1 MLTGGKLLASLVLVL
16 VLLPSASAGYWAK
29 FYGGSGWE
37 YFHSV
42 TELSNGDII
51 IAGKTNSFGAGKYDI
66 LILRLDAEGNIKWQK
81 TYGGRNDDEVFSI
94 AEAANGDIIVAA
106 GTESFGAGDYDFWI
120 LRLDADGNIKWQKTY
135 GGAKRD
141 EAMSLVEAA
150 NGDIIVVGAAYSF
163 GSGLEDEAW
172 ILRLDADGNIKW
184 QKTYGGAKRDAFC
197 AVREAS
203 NGDIIVA
210 GVTWSFGAGKGD
222 FWVLRLDA
230 EGKIKWQKTYGGAEF
245 EVAWSLVEATN
256 GDIIVAGVTY
266 SFGEGQKFWVL
277 RLDAEGK
284 IKWQKTYG
292 GAENDWLWEMVE
304 ASNGD
309 IIVAGVTESFGAG
322 DYDAWILRLDAE
334 GKIKWQKTYGG
345 AKRDGALAM
354 VEASNGDIIVAGVT
368 ESFGAG
374 DKNAWILKLPS
385 DGSLEY
391 FSQDS
396 HAILNDTNAQ
406 SNNSNASI
414 LAPSVQVNNSQALVE
429 DLNLPLVLITPT
441 EKMPRRGKGV
451 PGFEAVFTL
460 TIMLSAAYLL
470 RKTY

>member
-1 MLTGGKLLASLVLVL
+1 
-16 VLLPSASAGYWAK
+16 
-29 FYGGSGWE
+29 
-37 YFHSV
+37 
-42 TELSNGDII
+42 
-51 IAGKTNSFGAGKYDI
+51 
-66 LILRLDAEGNIKWQK
+66 
-81 TYGGRNDDEVFSI
+81 
-94 AEAANGDIIVAA
+94 
-106 GTESFGAGDYDFWI
+106 
-120 LRLDADGNIKWQKTY
+120 
-135 GGAKRD
+135 
-141 EAMSLVEAA
+141 
-150 NGDIIVVGAAYSF
+150 
-163 GSGLEDEAW
+163 
-172 ILRLDADGNIKW
+172 
-184 QKTYGGAKRDAFC
+184 
-197 AVREAS
+197 
-203 NGDIIVA
+203 
-210 GVTWSFGAGKGD
+210 
-222 FWVLRLDA
+222 
-230 EGKIKWQKTYGGAEF
+230 
-245 EVAWSLVEATN
+245 
-256 GDIIVAGVTY
+256 
-266 SFGEGQKFWVL
+266 
-277 RLDAEGK
+277 
-284 IKWQKTYG
+284 
-292 GAENDWLWEMVE
+292 MVE